1 MNNMKRTILA
11 AWLILSL
18 ALGSSAQDQGI
29 PDPAKRFRV
38 AFYNVENL
46 FDTVNDPKI
55 NDEDFLPGSRIAWTS
70 ARYETK
76 LDRISEVAAGLSEGR
91 PVAVMGLC
99 EVENQ
104 SVLEDLVRSPRIVRF
119 RFGII
124 HSDSPDERGI
134 DNAMIYDPAQFLP
147 IATRH
152 IPVDLG
158 AEDKTRDILYV
169 KGIALKSA
177 KDTLHIF
184 VNHWPSRSEGRE
196 VSEPK
201 RIVAAAALKKV
212 TDSLLAGN
220 RAPLIIILGD
230 FNDEPS
236 DKSLNA
242 VLQALPPEGI
252 AEERKLYNLMFPALQ
267 AGEGTLFWKD
277 WDVFDQV
284 IVSGALREK
293 RKGLQ
298 AAGTRAGIFSPDYL
312 FYSGSDG
319 VKKPN
324 RTAAREYYGGYS
336 DHLPVFIDLEIK
348 K

>member
-29 PDPAKRFRV
+29 PDAAKRFRV

-76 LDRISEVAAGLSEGR
+76 LDRISQVVNGLSEGK

-99 EVENQ
+99 EVENRA
-104 SVLEDLVRSPRIVRF
+104 VLDDLVRSPRIVKY

-124 HSDSPDERGI
+124 HSESPDERGI
-134 DNAMIYDPAQFLP
+134 DNAMIYDPAQFRP
-147 IATRH
+147 IATRY

-158 AEDKTRDILYV
+158 ADDQTRDILHV
-169 KGIALKSA
+169 KGIALKSTN
-177 KDTLHIF
+177 DTLHIF

-196 VSEPK
+196 ASEPK
-201 RIVAAAALKKV
+201 RIAAANALKKV
-212 TDSLLAGN
+212 TDSLLAGA

-236 DKSLNA
+236 DKSLSA
-242 VLQALPPEGI
+242 VLQALQPDGI
-252 AEERKLYNLMFPALQ
+252 PEERKLYNLMFPAQQ
-267 AGEGTLFWKD
+267 AGEGTLYWKD

-284 IVSGALREK
+284 IVSGAIREK

-298 AAGTRAGIFSPDYL
+298 VTGTRAEIFSPDYL
-312 FYSGSDG
+312 LFSGSDG

-336 DHLPVFIDLEIK
+336 DHLPVYIDLEIK